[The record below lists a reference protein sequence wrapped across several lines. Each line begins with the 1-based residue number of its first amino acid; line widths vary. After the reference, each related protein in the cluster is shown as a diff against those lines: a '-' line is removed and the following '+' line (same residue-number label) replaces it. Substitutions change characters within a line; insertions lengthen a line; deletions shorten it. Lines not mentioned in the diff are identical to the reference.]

1 MFREAIDSSRDWE
14 LIVIFQDTTKHTI
27 HVETAGGSY
36 YLTGFGT
43 LSKDPKVQPGVYMFD
58 PINKDAANPNDMLV
72 HLRTGEKLCQ
82 LIGEKATL
90 LCTVE
95 GTLSG
100 NPETIFEPAAVLRAV
115 HHAGDKDGVYELL
128 GGFKNWSVDSASGG
142 VELPVSVKDV
152 FSEKV
157 VKVVLE
163 PKRVTEINIP
173 RKKDDGKGEWPVQ
186 DPDMV

>member
-1 MFREAIDSSRDWE
+1 
-14 LIVIFQDTTKHTI
+14 
-27 HVETAGGSY
+27 
-36 YLTGFGT
+36 
-43 LSKDPKVQPGVYMFD
+43 MFD
-58 PINKDAANPNDMLV
+58 PINKDAANLNDMLV

-82 LIGEKATL
+82 LIGEKATF

-115 HHAGDKDGVYELL
+115 HHAGAGDKDGVYELL

-163 PKRVTEINIP
+163 PKRVTEIDIP
-173 RKKDDGKGEWPVQ
+173 GKNDDGRGEWPVL
-186 DPDMV
+186 DPDTV